1 MLINKFPKDAE
12 IYVATDETME
22 PVDQSPF
29 EDFLHTLYHAGL
41 PPYKLVLKKNCP
53 IILLWNLNTCEGLCN
68 GTRLTCCD
76 FKTNDISAK
85 IIDSDFKNT
94 HVFFQRIPL
103 MSSQDEK

>member
-53 IILLWNLNTCEGLCN
+53 IILL
-68 GTRLTCCD
+68 
-76 FKTNDISAK
+76 
-85 IIDSDFKNT
+85 
-94 HVFFQRIPL
+94 
-103 MSSQDEK
+103 